1 MSLRSKKYLL
11 QGIDYSM
18 NTFQGRLQH
27 VIEYSIKSEHIVLTP
42 HDIHMM
48 ETTPMHLLNEPHD
61 SLTDVFTILC
71 GTGIVKPYWNREML
85 DEVLITYLKMYMNPR
100 IVDVLPRMETRIGR
114 LLAYPMIDPAKV
126 FANLPRMLEYYST
139 RAATRCL
146 VFVTT
151 ILALPQMRH
160 HLLLDRDTLASYL
173 GSFALP
179 IIAKMRYKEMSK
191 HKKRMRQ
198 FKEGIAMRVW
208 HPTRVA
214 RWLEVGGWPL
224 VASIAGDD
232 GLA

>member
-1 MSLRSKKYLL
+1 MNLHSKKYLL

-27 VIEYSIKSEHIVLTP
+27 VIEYSINSEHIVLTP

-48 ETTPMHLLNEPHD
+48 ESTPLHLINEPHD
-61 SLTDVFTILC
+61 SLTDVFIILC
-71 GTGIVKPYWNREML
+71 GTGKIKPYWNRMLL
-85 DEVLITYLKMYMNPR
+85 DEVLRSFLSMYMNPR
-100 IVDVLPRMETRIGR
+100 IVDVLPRMESRIGR

-126 FANLPRMLEYYST
+126 FANLPKMVDYYST
-139 RAATRCL
+139 RAAIRCL
-146 VFVTT
+146 LFVSTV
-151 ILALPQMRH
+151 LALPQMRH

-173 GSFALP
+173 GAFALP
-179 IIAKMRYKEMSK
+179 IIAKMRNEEMNK
-191 HKKRMRQ
+191 HKKRVRQ
-198 FKEGIAMRVW
+198 FKEGITMRVW